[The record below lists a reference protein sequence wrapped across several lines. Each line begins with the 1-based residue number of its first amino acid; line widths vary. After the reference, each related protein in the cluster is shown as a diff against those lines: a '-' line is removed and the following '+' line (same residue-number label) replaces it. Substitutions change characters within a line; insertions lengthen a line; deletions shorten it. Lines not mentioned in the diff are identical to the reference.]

1 MVLSVRSFL
10 VKNCSLNGGEKLERS
25 PGKQVTNDDEKKTLS
40 NGKASMNG
48 NGNHKVKNY
57 WEWHW
62 I

>member
-57 WEWHW
+57 
-62 I
+62 